1 MSDGLHLNL
10 EIYWYGVGQVKKVGE
25 AHFVIGL
32 NIELDLLP
40 RQGADSSKRSVQVI
54 KRFWVLGPTHLI
66 NIFVEASNA
75 GKCQGICKRRSQV

>member
-1 MSDGLHLNL
+1 
-10 EIYWYGVGQVKKVGE
+10 VKKVVE

-40 RQGADSSKRSVQVI
+40 RQGADSSKRSVQGI
-54 KRFWVLGPTHLI
+54 KRFWMLGPTHLI

-75 GKCQGICKRRSQV
+75 GRCRGICKCRNQV